1 MRFSFPINLNIVP
14 NVLDSEDEF
23 FVGKQKNAP
32 ALRLKHRQYKFAEEG
47 KKDGFIPYLRESNR
61 QVFCTKAHCFAEAC
75 GTDSARFRDF
85 LRPDSAA
92 V

>member
-32 ALRLKHRQYKFAEEG
+32 ALRLMHRQYKFAEEG
-47 KKDGFIPYLRESNR
+47 KRLIYSVFAGAEPSGFLHKDALLRR
-61 QVFCTKAHCFAEAC
+61 GLRH
-75 GTDSARFRDF
+75 RFRPVQR
-85 LRPDSAA
+85 LSQA
-92 V
+92 

>member
-32 ALRLKHRQYKFAEEG
+32 ALRLMHRQYKFAEEG
-47 KKDGFIPYLRESNR
+47 KKGLFVHE
-61 QVFCTKAHCFAEAC
+61 C
-75 GTDSARFRDF
+75 G
-85 LRPDSAA
+85 
-92 V
+92 